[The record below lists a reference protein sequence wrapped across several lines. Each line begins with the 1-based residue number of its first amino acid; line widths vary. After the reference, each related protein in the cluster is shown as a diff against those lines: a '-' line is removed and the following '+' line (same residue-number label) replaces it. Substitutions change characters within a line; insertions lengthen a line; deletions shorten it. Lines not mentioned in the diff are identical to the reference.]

1 MMKIFWL
8 ILIAS
13 FLTIG
18 NITAQT
24 NGAKVEIPLNSDW
37 KFHEINKTEW
47 LTATVPGCVH
57 TDLIAN
63 KKIEDPYYRDNE
75 KSQQWIGKTDW
86 EYQTNFNVSAETFKR
101 QNLEIVF
108 QGLDTY
114 ANVFLNDKPILDAD
128 NMFRT
133 WRVDVKNTLKQGENV
148 LKIRFRSPINEILPR
163 MAKLDYELPASNDQ
177 GEKTSPY
184 TRKAPYQYGW
194 DWGPRFVTS
203 GVWKPVNLVAWDD
216 ARIEDL
222 QIKQNKLSKETADLS
237 AFVEVVS
244 SNSVDATIEIEN
256 TTDKKIVAT
265 KQVKLTNGVTKISLD
280 FVMANPKLWYPI
292 GLGEQSL
299 YNFKAKLILNKKQVD
314 EQTKRTGLRTLEL
327 RQKPDEYGTSFEFIV
342 NGIPVFGHGANWIP
356 ADIFP
361 TRVTKEKYKTLLTSL
376 RDANMN
382 MLRVWGG
389 GIYED
394 DYYYDLADEM
404 GILVWQ
410 DFMFACSM
418 YPGDAAFLDNVRHE
432 AIDNVKRLRNHPS
445 IVIWVGNNEIET
457 AWQHWGGW
465 KDKNPSFVWEDYKK
479 IFLRLLPEVLDE
491 YDPSRPYWSS
501 SPSSNF
507 QADSEFQGI
516 GDTHYWQVWHAE
528 KPFEEY
534 EKQFPR
540 FMSEY
545 GFQSF
550 PELETVKT
558 YTTEEDRK
566 SIETPIM
573 LAHQRHPRGNQLV
586 RQYMLREYNEPKDFE
601 SFLYVSQVLQAQGIK
616 LGAEHLRRLMPRNM
630 GSLYWQANDCWQVAS
645 WSAMDYFGRW
655 KALMYYTK
663 RFYAPMLISPDVDEN
678 GNLNV
683 YVVSDSPDAKPAQM
697 VMTLMDLNGKTLMS
711 KTLDI
716 SVEPLKGKSYF
727 TQKVGELLNGADDKN
742 VFLLVELKSNGV
754 IVSQNEYFFK
764 PFKEMSFT
772 KPDIKVE
779 IAPSANGFN
788 ITLSTDKFAKDVYL
802 SGFTTGFFADN
813 YFNLMPG
820 KNMEIKYRTNQ
831 KMSVEEFRK
840 MLKVRSLVNAFN

>member
-1 MMKIFWL
+1 MKILWFAL
-8 ILIAS
+8 IVS
-13 FLTIG
+13 FFMIENT
-18 NITAQT
+18 NAQT
-24 NGAKVEIPLNSDW
+24 AAAKTQISLAANW
-37 KFHEINKTEW
+37 KFREANKNDW
-47 LTATVPGCVH
+47 HPATVPGCVH
-57 TDLIAN
+57 TDLLAN
-63 KKIEDPYYRDNE
+63 KLIEDPYFRDNE

-86 EYQTNFNVSAETFKR
+86 EYETTFQISAAVLKR
-101 QNLEIVF
+101 QNIEIVF
-108 QGLDTY
+108 DGLDTY

-133 WRVDVKNTLKQGENV
+133 WRVNIKNNLKPGENTLRIK
-148 LKIRFRSPINEILPR
+148 FRSPINEILPR
-163 MAKLDYELPASNDQ
+163 MAKLDYELPAVNDQ

-203 GVWKPVNLVAWDD
+203 GVWKPVNLEVWDN

-222 QIKQNKLSKETADLS
+222 QIKQNKLSKENADLS
-237 AFVEVVS
+237 AVVEVVS
-244 SNSVDATIEIEN
+244 ANAVDATIEIEN
-256 TTDKKIVAT
+256 TIDKKTVAA
-265 KQVKLTNGVTKISLD
+265 KQVKLNSGVNKIALD
-280 FVMANPKLWYPI
+280 FAMANPKLWYPI

-299 YNFKAKLILNKKQVD
+299 YTFKAKLVINKKAVD
-314 EQTKRTGLRTLEL
+314 EKSKRTGLRTLEL
-327 RQKPDEYGTSFEFIV
+327 RQKPDEYGKSFEFIV
-342 NGIPVFGHGANWIP
+342 NGIPIFGHGANWIP

-361 TRVTKEKYKTLLTSL
+361 TRITKEKYKMLLTSMK
-376 RDANMN
+376 DANMN
-382 MLRVWGG
+382 MVRVWGG

-418 YPGDAAFLDNVRHE
+418 YPGDAAFLDNVKHE

-465 KDKNPSFVWEDYKK
+465 KDKNPDSVWEDYKK
-479 IFLRLLPEVLDE
+479 IFLRVLPEVLDE
-491 YDPSRPYWSS
+491 YDPSRPYWQS

-516 GDTHYWQVWHAE
+516 GDTHYWAVWHAE
-528 KPFEEY
+528 KPYTEY

-550 PELETVKT
+550 PEFETVKT

-586 RQYMLREYNEPKDFE
+586 RTYMLREFNEPKDFE
-601 SFLYVSQVLQAQGIK
+601 SFLYVSQVLQAEGIK
-616 LGAEHLRRLMPRNM
+616 IGAEHLRRIMPRNM

-663 RFYAPMLISPDVDEN
+663 RFYAPVLISPHVEDGKMN
-678 GNLNV
+678 I
-683 YVVSDSPDAKPAQM
+683 YVVSDSPDAKPAQIA
-697 VMTLMDLNGKTLMS
+697 MTLLDLNGKKLMS
-711 KTLDI
+711 KSIDASI
-716 SVEPLKGKSYF
+716 EPLKGKSYF
-727 TQKVGELLNGADDKN
+727 SQPVGEMLNGADEKN
-742 VFLLVELKSNGV
+742 AFLLVELKMNGK
-754 IVSQNEYFFK
+754 IISQNEYFFK
-764 PFKEMSFT
+764 PFKEMSFAKPEIKTEISPT
-772 KPDIKVE
+772 KEGFKV
-779 IAPSANGFN
+779 SV
-788 ITLSTDKFAKDVYL
+788 STDKLAKSVYL
-802 SGFTTGFFADN
+802 SGFTEGFFSDN
-813 YFNLMPG
+813 YFNLIPG
-820 KNMEIKYRTNQ
+820 RNREIEYKTKQ
-831 KMSVEEFRK
+831 KMSADEFRNK
-840 MLKVRSLVNAFN
+840 LKIRSLVDAF

>member
-1 MMKIFWL
+1 MKILYL
-8 ILIAS
+8 ILSS
-13 FLTIG
+13 FFLFPI
-18 NITAQT
+18 NADAQT
-24 NGAKVEIPLNSDW
+24 GVARIQISLNNNW

-47 LTATVPGCVH
+47 LPATVPGCVH
-57 TDLIAN
+57 TDLLAN
-63 KKIEDPYYRDNE
+63 KLIEDPFYRDNE
-75 KSQQWIGKTDW
+75 KRLQWIGKTDW
-86 EYQTNFNVSAETFKR
+86 EYQTTFNISAETFKR
-101 QNLEIVF
+101 QNIEIVF

-114 ANVFLNDKPILDAD
+114 ANVFLNGKPLLDAD

-133 WRVDVKNTLKQGENV
+133 WRVDVKNALKQGENV
-148 LKIRFRSPINEILPR
+148 LKIKFRSPINEILPR
-163 MAKLDYELPASNDQ
+163 MAKLDYELPAVNDQ

-222 QIKQNKLSKETADLS
+222 DIKQTKLTGENADLS
-237 AFVEVVS
+237 AVVEVVAS
-244 SNSVDATIEIEN
+244 KAVDATIEVEN
-256 TTDKKIVAT
+256 TNDKRIVAT
-265 KQVKLTNGVTKISLD
+265 KQVKLTNGVNKIALD
-280 FVMANPKLWYPI
+280 FAMANPKLWYPI

-299 YNFKAKLILNKKQVD
+299 YTFKAKLSVNKKMVD
-314 EQTKRTGLRTLEL
+314 EAKKRTGLRTLEL
-327 RQKPDEYGTSFEFIV
+327 RQKPDEYGISFEFIV

-361 TRVTKEKYKTLLTSL
+361 TRITKEKYKTLLTSL
-376 RDANMN
+376 KNANMN

-418 YPGDAAFLDNVRHE
+418 YPGDAAFLDNVKHE

-465 KDKNPSFVWEDYKK
+465 KDKNPNFVWDDYLK
-479 IFLRLLPEVLDE
+479 IFVRLLPEVLDE
-491 YDPSRPYWSS
+491 YDPSRPYWQS

-528 KPFEEY
+528 KPYKEY

-550 PELETVKT
+550 PEYETVKT
-558 YTTEEDRK
+558 YTTEEDRA

-586 RQYMLREYNEPKDFE
+586 KAYMLREFNQPKDFE
-601 SFLYVSQVLQAQGIK
+601 SFLYVSQVLQAEGIK
-616 LGAEHLRRLMPRNM
+616 IGAEHFRRLMPRNM

-645 WSAMDYFGRW
+645 WSGMDYFGRW

-663 RFYAPMLISPDVDEN
+663 RFYAPMLVSPTVDDKGTMN
-678 GNLNV
+678 I
-683 YVVSDSPDAKPAQM
+683 YVVSDSPEAKQAQLS
-697 VMTLMDLNGKTLMS
+697 MTIQDLNGKTLSS
-711 KTLDI
+711 KQMDLT
-716 SVEPLKGKSYF
+716 VEPLKGKSYF
-727 TQKVGELLNGADDKN
+727 TQTVSELLSGADDKN
-742 VFLLVELKSNGV
+742 TFLIVELKVGGKTVSN
-754 IVSQNEYFFK
+754 NEYFFK
-764 PFKEMSFT
+764 PFKELSVSR
-772 KPDIKVE
+772 PAIKTE
-779 IAPSANGFN
+779 IIQSANGFK
-788 ITLSTDKFAKDVYL
+788 IGLSTDKLAKSVYL
-802 SGFTTGFFADN
+802 SGFTEGFFADN
-813 YFNLMPG
+813 YFNLIPG
-820 KNMEIKYRTNQ
+820 KNMEIEYHTSQ

-840 MLKVRSLVNAFN
+840 MLKVRSLIDAFN